1 MSFRSIVRD
10 VRDGIGSL
18 SMRSFEVRLPGHD
31 RGKSSNLVHESN
43 EQPCVIE
50 NSRWASLPSEL
61 LCDII
66 KRLEES
72 ESTWPARKH
81 VVACAAVCK
90 SWREMC
96 KEIASSV
103 ESSGKITFPVSLK
116 QVTFSKS
123 SSFFQDIF

>member
-1 MSFRSIVRD
+1 
-10 VRDGIGSL
+10 
-18 SMRSFEVRLPGHD
+18 
-31 RGKSSNLVHESN
+31 
-43 EQPCVIE
+43 
-50 NSRWASLPSEL
+50 
-61 LCDII
+61 
-66 KRLEES
+66 LEES

-81 VVACAAVCK
+81 FVACAAVCK